1 MGSAVLMCERCD
13 APPEALED
21 REMTMQRNDLP
32 LGEAGYPIGIFGLL
46 VLLGIIFKNAVGL

>member
-1 MGSAVLMCERCD
+1 MCERCD